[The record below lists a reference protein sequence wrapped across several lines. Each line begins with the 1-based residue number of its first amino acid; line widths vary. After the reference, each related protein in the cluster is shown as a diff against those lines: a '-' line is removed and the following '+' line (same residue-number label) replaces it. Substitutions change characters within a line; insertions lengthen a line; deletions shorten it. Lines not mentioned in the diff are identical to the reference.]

1 MGGEFLKKIILFATL
16 FPILVLFVLY
26 IILNLFFLG
35 PKIIDAANLRL
46 FAYPEFVLNRFYTE
60 RDLAEDQLIDSLILA
75 GPKVVPLLEREILN
89 REIPRRRYAI
99 SALGHLGN
107 NNSIP
112 TLEHI
117 LQDKSEKEVF
127 RADALEA
134 IASIDLRY
142 AQKIASEYLHDT
154 SIVAKRAKEVLAN
167 PTSLYKRSYW
177 DALFHRHY

>member
-1 MGGEFLKKIILFATL
+1 MKKIS
-16 FPILVLFVLY
+16 ILVILLFVLY
-26 IILNLFFLG
+26 LSLG
-35 PKIIDAANLRL
+35 CPSIFDAIKLRL
-46 FAYPEFVLNRFYTE
+46 FADPEHIINRFYTE

-75 GPKVVPLLEREILN
+75 GPKVVPLLECEILN
-89 REIPRRRYAI
+89 KEIPRRLYAI

-112 TLEHI
+112 ILEHI
-117 LQDKSEKEVF
+117 LQDKSEKEAF
-127 RADALEA
+127 RASALEA